1 MTGNHYN
8 EALLKR
14 LSRLEGQVRGIKDM
28 LIRGSGCEDLL
39 VQVSAAS
46 SALNGIAKIILTD
59 HISHCVLDGIKQGDA
74 CAADNLQKALEQ
86 FLKLK

>member
-1 MTGNHYN
+1 MGTHYN
-8 EALLKR
+8 TDLENR
-14 LSRLEGQVRGIKDM
+14 LARLEGQIRGIKDM
-28 LIRGSGCEDLL
+28 LARGNSCEQLL

-46 SALNGIAKIILTD
+46 SALNSVAKIIFTD
-59 HISHCVLDGIKQGDA
+59 HITHCVVEGVKNGDS